1 MSYCVNC
8 GVELEKGCTLCPL
21 CDTPVIN
28 PREGHKPPDIPA
40 YPEIVRIPKATQKR
54 FSVFVISMVML
65 LPNIVLAV
73 LDMFFFQTGNSAF
86 VIGISMVAWLW
97 FLFPFLWKKPIPVV
111 ILGIDALALIAFL
124 KFCSLKTTT
133 SPGWFN
139 SLVLPVVIT
148 LWAICN
154 VFIFW
159 LRKPRSKTAKSIAAV
174 IAINILS
181 FVVEISLDMFYLGKL
196 QVVVSPV
203 VAACSVPLI
212 IFFIALVKSRRLKA
226 WVSRKFF
233 VQ

>member
-8 GVELEKGCTLCPL
+8 GVELEKGCPSCPL

-28 PREGHKPPDIPA
+28 PREGQKAPDVPA
-40 YPEIVRIPKATQKR
+40 YPEIVKIPKSTQKR
-54 FSVFVISMVML
+54 FTVFVISMVML

-73 LDMFFFQTGNSAF
+73 LDMVFWQSGVSSFI
-86 VIGISMVAWLW
+86 IGASMVAWLW

-111 ILGIDALALIAFL
+111 LLGIDALALIAFL

-133 SPGWFN
+133 SPGWFS
-139 SLVLPVVIT
+139 SLVLPVVIA

-159 LRKPRSKTAKSIAAV
+159 LRKPRGKNAKTIAAI
-174 IAINILS
+174 IAVDIMT
-181 FVVEISLDMFYLGKL
+181 FVVEICINMFYNGKL
-196 QVVVSPV
+196 QVGVSLVVT
-203 VAACSVPLI
+203 ACSIPLI
-212 IFFIALVKSRRLKA
+212 IFFVALVKSRRLKA

-233 VQ
+233 V

>member
-8 GVELEKGCTLCPL
+8 GVELEKGCPACPL

-28 PREGHKPPDIPA
+28 PREVEKTPDTPA
-40 YPEIVRIPKATQKR
+40 YPETVKIPKATQKR
-54 FSVFVISMVML
+54 FTVFVVSMVML

-73 LDMFFFQTGNSAF
+73 LDLMFWENGMTTMIFGASIVF
-86 VIGISMVAWLW
+86 WLW
-97 FLFPFLWKKPIPVV
+97 FLFPLLWKKPIPVV
-111 ILGIDALALIAFL
+111 LLGIDALALIGFL

-159 LRKPRSKTAKSIAAV
+159 LKKPRSKTAKSIAAV

-181 FVVEISLDMFYLGKL
+181 FVVEVSLNMFYFAKL
-196 QVVVSPV
+196 QVGISLV

-212 IFFIALVKSRRLKA
+212 IFFIVLVKSRRLRA

-233 VQ
+233 V

>member
-8 GVELEKGCTLCPL
+8 GVELEKGCPSCPL

-28 PREGHKPPDIPA
+28 PREGHKPPDVPA
-40 YPEIVRIPKATQKR
+40 YPEIVKIPKETQKR
-54 FSVFVISMVML
+54 FTVFVISMVML

-73 LDMFFFQTGNSAF
+73 LDIAF
-86 VIGISMVAWLW
+86 WQSGVSSFIIGASMVAWLW

-111 ILGIDALALIAFL
+111 LLGIDALALIAFL

-133 SPGWFN
+133 APGWFS
-139 SLVLPVVIT
+139 SLVLPVVIA

-159 LRKPRSKTAKSIAAV
+159 LRKPRSKTSKTISAIIAAD
-174 IAINILS
+174 IMT
-181 FVVEISLDMFYLGKL
+181 FVVEICINMFYNGKL
-196 QVVVSPV
+196 QVGISLVVT
-203 VAACSVPLI
+203 ACSIPLI
-212 IFFIALVKSRRLKA
+212 IFFVALVKSRRLKA

-233 VQ
+233 V

>member
-8 GVELEKGCTLCPL
+8 GVELEKGCPACPL

-28 PREGHKPPDIPA
+28 PREVKNIPDTPA
-40 YPEIVRIPKATQKR
+40 YPEIVKIPKPTQRR
-54 FSVFVISMVML
+54 FTVFVISMVML

-73 LDMFFFQTGNSAF
+73 LDMVFWQNGASAF
-86 VIGISMVAWLW
+86 IFGASTVVWLW
-97 FLFPFLWKKPIPVV
+97 FLFPFLWKKPIPTV
-111 ILGIDALALIAFL
+111 ILGIDALALIGFL

-133 SPGWFN
+133 SPGWFS
-139 SLVLPVVIT
+139 SLVLPVVIA

-159 LRKPRSKTAKSIAAV
+159 LKKPRSKTSKTIAGIVAV
-174 IAINILS
+174 NVMT
-181 FVVEISLDMFYLGKL
+181 FVVEICLNMFYNGKL
-196 QVVVSPV
+196 QVGVSLVVT
-203 VAACSVPLI
+203 ACFIPLI

-233 VQ
+233 V

>member
-8 GVELEKGCTLCPL
+8 GVELEKGCPACPL

-28 PREGHKPPDIPA
+28 PREVKNIPDTPA
-40 YPEIVRIPKATQKR
+40 YPEIVRIPKSTQKR
-54 FSVFVISMVML
+54 FTVFVVSMVML

-73 LDMFFFQTGNSAF
+73 LDLMFWENGMTTIIFGASA
-86 VIGISMVAWLW
+86 VAWLW
-97 FLFPFLWKKPIPVV
+97 FLFPMLWKKPMPVV
-111 ILGIDALALIAFL
+111 LLGIDALALIGFL

-154 VFIFW
+154 IFIFW
-159 LRKPRSKTAKSIAAV
+159 LKKPRSKTSKTIAAV
-174 IAINILS
+174 IAINILV
-181 FVVEISLDMFYLGKL
+181 FVVEVSLNMFYLGRL
-196 QVVVSPV
+196 QVGVSLV

-233 VQ
+233 V

>member
-8 GVELEKGCTLCPL
+8 GVELEKGCPSCPL

-28 PREGHKPPDIPA
+28 PREGHKPPDVPA
-40 YPEIVRIPKATQKR
+40 YPEIVKIPKETQKR
-54 FSVFVISMVML
+54 FTVFVISMVML

-73 LDMFFFQTGNSAF
+73 LDIAF
-86 VIGISMVAWLW
+86 WQSGVSSFIIGASMVAWLW

-111 ILGIDALALIAFL
+111 LLGIDALALIAFL

-133 SPGWFN
+133 APGWFN
-139 SLVLPVVIT
+139 SLVLPVVIA

-159 LRKPRSKTAKSIAAV
+159 LRKPRSKTSKTISAIIAAD
-174 IAINILS
+174 IMT
-181 FVVEISLDMFYLGKL
+181 FVVEICINMFYNGKL
-196 QVVVSPV
+196 QVGISLVVT
-203 VAACSVPLI
+203 ACSIPLI
-212 IFFIALVKSRRLKA
+212 IFFVALVKSRRLKA

-233 VQ
+233 V

>member
-8 GVELEKGCTLCPL
+8 GVELEKGCQSCPL

-40 YPEIVRIPKATQKR
+40 YPEIVKIPKATQKR
-54 FSVFVISMVML
+54 FTVFVISMVML

-73 LDMFFFQTGNSAF
+73 LDMAF
-86 VIGISMVAWLW
+86 LQSGAASFVFGASMVVWLW

-111 ILGIDALALIAFL
+111 LLGIDALALIGFL

-133 SPGWFN
+133 SPGWFG

-159 LRKPRSKTAKSIAAV
+159 LKKPRSGTSKAIAGIIAA
-174 IAINILS
+174 NIMT
-181 FVVEISLDMFYLGKL
+181 FVVEICLNMFYNGKL
-196 QVVVSPV
+196 QVGFSLIVT
-203 VAACSVPLI
+203 ACSIPLI
-212 IFFIALVKSRRLKA
+212 IFFIALVKSKRLKA

-233 VQ
+233 V

>member
-8 GVELEKGCTLCPL
+8 GVELEKGCAMCPL
-21 CDTPVIN
+21 CDTPVLN

-40 YPEIVRIPKATQKR
+40 YPEIVKIPKATQKR
-54 FSVFVISMVML
+54 FTVFVISMVML
-65 LPNIVLAV
+65 LPNIMLAV
-73 LDMFFFQTGNSAF
+73 LDMLFWEGEVSSFI
-86 VIGISMVAWLW
+86 IGASMVAWLW

-133 SPGWFN
+133 SPGWFS

-154 VFIFW
+154 IFIFW
-159 LRKPRSKTAKSIAAV
+159 LKKPRSKTAGTIAAI
-174 IAINILS
+174 IAVNIMT
-181 FVVEISLDMFYLGKL
+181 FVVEICLNMFYNGKL
-196 QVVVSPV
+196 QVEFSLV

-233 VQ
+233 V

>member
-8 GVELEKGCTLCPL
+8 GVELEKGCPACPL

-28 PREGHKPPDIPA
+28 PREVEKTPDIPA
-40 YPEIVRIPKATQKR
+40 YPEIVKIPKATQKR
-54 FSVFVISMVML
+54 FTVFVVSMVML

-73 LDMFFFQTGNSAF
+73 LDLMFWENGMTTMIFGASI
-86 VIGISMVAWLW
+86 VLWLW
-97 FLFPFLWKKPIPVV
+97 FLFPLLWKKPIPVV
-111 ILGIDALALIAFL
+111 LLGIDALALIGFL

-154 VFIFW
+154 IFIFW
-159 LRKPRSKTAKSIAAV
+159 LKKPRSKTSKTIAAV
-174 IAINILS
+174 IAVNILS
-181 FVVEISLDMFYLGKL
+181 FVVEVSLNMFYLGKL
-196 QVVVSPV
+196 QVGVSLV

-233 VQ
+233 V

>member
-8 GVELEKGCTLCPL
+8 GVELEKGCPACPL

-28 PREGHKPPDIPA
+28 PREVEKTPYIPA

-54 FSVFVISMVML
+54 FTVFVVSMVML

-73 LDMFFFQTGNSAF
+73 LDLMFWQNGMTTMIFGASI
-86 VIGISMVAWLW
+86 VVWLW
-97 FLFPFLWKKPIPVV
+97 FLFPMLWKKPIPVV
-111 ILGIDALALIAFL
+111 LLGIDALALIGFL

-159 LRKPRSKTAKSIAAV
+159 LKKPRNKNAKTIASI

-181 FVVEISLDMFYLGKL
+181 FVVEISLNMFYFGKL
-196 QVVVSPV
+196 QVGVSLV

-212 IFFIALVKSRRLKA
+212 IFFIVLAKSRRLRA

-233 VQ
+233 V

>member
-8 GVELEKGCTLCPL
+8 GVELEKGCPACPL

-28 PREGHKPPDIPA
+28 PREVEKTPDTPA

-54 FSVFVISMVML
+54 FTVFVVSMVML

-73 LDMFFFQTGNSAF
+73 LDLMFWENGMTTMIFGASIVF
-86 VIGISMVAWLW
+86 WLW
-97 FLFPFLWKKPIPVV
+97 FLFPMLWKKPIPVV
-111 ILGIDALALIAFL
+111 LLGIDALALIGFL

-159 LRKPRSKTAKSIAAV
+159 LKKPRSKTAKSIAAV

-181 FVVEISLDMFYLGKL
+181 FVVEVSLNMFYFAKL
-196 QVVVSPV
+196 QVGISLV

-212 IFFIALVKSRRLKA
+212 IFFIVLVKSRRLRA

-233 VQ
+233 V

>member
-8 GVELEKGCTLCPL
+8 GVELEKGCPACPL

-28 PREGHKPPDIPA
+28 PREVEKAPDIPA
-40 YPEIVRIPKATQKR
+40 YPEIVKIPKSTQKR
-54 FSVFVISMVML
+54 FTVFVVSMVML

-73 LDMFFFQTGNSAF
+73 LDMAFWQNGASSFIFGASA
-86 VIGISMVAWLW
+86 VVWLW
-97 FLFPFLWKKPIPVV
+97 FLFPFLWKKPIPTVL
-111 ILGIDALALIAFL
+111 LGIDALALIGFL

-154 VFIFW
+154 IFIFW
-159 LRKPRSKTAKSIAAV
+159 LKKPRSKTSKTIAAV
-174 IAINILS
+174 IAVNILS
-181 FVVEISLDMFYLGKL
+181 FVVEVSLNMFYLGKL
-196 QVVVSPV
+196 QVGVSLV

-212 IFFIALVKSRRLKA
+212 IFFIALVKSRRLRA

-233 VQ
+233 V